1 MNVVEEKKKSTS
13 SFSSEESS
21 TPSDSSSEELSKLS
35 AINYFISLSFFC
47 VDVLLE
53 VSTDNKVYLI
63 GNKTNY
69 YYRQTNTLKFFFGY
83 LIVII
88 INIFRNRGDFVN
100 DNVCCLCGMPL
111 DRPVIFS

>member
-1 MNVVEEKKKSTS
+1 MNVVEEKKNQLHLFHQKNHQHHQILHQKN
-13 SFSSEESS
+13 F
-21 TPSDSSSEELSKLS
+21 LSYQQLIILS
-35 AINYFISLSFFC
+35 LFLFFC

-53 VSTDNKVYLI
+53 VSTDNEVYLI